1 MGQNIICLLCYRLV
15 QEAVTGRP
23 WNILVVWLE
32 GKCYKCQGQYAC
44 FLGILNHKSLDPCQA
59 VKSTPPADHQTYKHK
74 SFRAVALPWLHN
86 VLHWGGAGESQNIG
100 EACKAE
106 LGHLTGVLGMD
117 VCVPLSLCLSVPL
130 YRCTSVP
137 MRICT
142 YVLLYLCTSVPLYL
156 CSSVTLYLFKIVGL
170 NKEINCMRFSY
181 KGRQG
186 GQQRACSTG
195 RAESKN

>member
-59 VKSTPPADHQTYKHK
+59 VNSTPPADHQRYKHK
-74 SFRAVALPWLHN
+74 SFRAVDWPWLHN
-86 VLHWGGAGESQNIG
+86 VLHWGGAGEGQNIG

-106 LGHLTGVLGMD
+106 LGHLTGVLGID

-130 YRCTSVP
+130 YF
-137 MRICT
+137 
-142 YVLLYLCTSVPLYL
+142 
-156 CSSVTLYLFKIVGL
+156 FKIVGL